1 MTWFKVDD
9 TAYGHP
15 KVLKAGNAAL
25 GLWVKGGAYAA
36 QHLTEGT
43 VPGVVAQLYGTAP
56 QARKL
61 VAAGLWH
68 EHGHTCP
75 HPKCQQPAPGD
86 YYMHDFL
93 IYNPTKATVEQ
104 GRDRAA
110 DRQKRARDRAAERQ
124 NQTRNHADS
133 SSNRDSFAGERSAEK
148 TESGSENLAFPDLFA
163 GQEGLSQRDGVD
175 PSRSPR
181 PDPSRSTSFGGTNP
195 PTPKGEKAAAAA
207 ALVEEWWSA
216 YGRSTAQSRTTV
228 RRAVEDAL
236 GNGLDA
242 SLLAAAMGR
251 LGQTSKP
258 ITGGTLQFALSEI
271 RRPAAGAAVIPLNP
285 HAPRLGRAA
294 NAAAVMAELLGQ
306 ENAQ

>member
-9 TAYGHP
+9 TAHMHP
-15 KVLKAGNAAL
+15 KLIKAGNAGL
-25 GLWVKGGAYAA
+25 GLWLRAGSYAA

-86 YYMHDFL
+86 YYIHDFL
-93 IYNPTKATVEQ
+93 VYNPTRGQEEARKEA
-104 GRDRAA
+104 AA
-110 DRQKRARDRAAERQ
+110 DRQRRARERAAEER
-124 NQTRNHADS
+124 TRRESSANRPRNEDDS
-133 SSNRDSFAGERSAEK
+133 SAEK
-148 TESGSENLAFPDLFA
+148 SESSPNSGAFSEETA
-163 GQEGLSQRDGVD
+163 GQGRLSQRDGMD

-181 PDPSRSTSFGGTNP
+181 PDPTRSTSFGSTNP
-195 PTPKGEKAAAAA
+195 PVPQGEKAAAAA
-207 ALVEEWWSA
+207 LVDAWWST

-228 RRAVEDAL
+228 RRAVAEAL
-236 GNGLDA
+236 TNGLDEQ
-242 SLLAAAMGR
+242 LLAAALDR

-258 ITGGTLQFALSEI
+258 VTGGTLQFALSDI
-271 RRPAAGAAVIPLNP
+271 RRQDAPATNVVPLDPNRPGRVAQAAGWYADLI
-285 HAPRLGRAA
+285 
-294 NAAAVMAELLGQ
+294 
-306 ENAQ
+306 